1 MGLAQQ
7 DSAEEESLNIN
18 TTQQAVPAQENKL
31 MIVHGALD
39 STSDKTVI
47 RSKEVQAEGFDGHC
61 SGIKRVKEV
70 SGTLCF
76 GQWTFPDLILTE
88 WDLGKKEF
96 DVILGKPW
104 FFRCNPVIDWRTH
117 QILNVNS
124 SEVEPERIE
133 GWMIK
138 VTTKTEPQQKLH
150 PLVARVV
157 DEFRDVFPDKLPNTL
172 PPPRGIEFDLTM
184 KPDRETPAPTPV
196 PILQGGSRF
205 LGHVRRRSVAKG
217 LDRALEQRL
226 GIQHLRCSQA

>member
-1 MGLAQQ
+1 MPTGLSDLVGTPSRQHNAQVTEVNSDTEDSEDDVEEVILGNNMGLAQQ

-61 SGIKRVKEV
+61 SGIKKVKEV

-88 WDLGKKEF
+88 WDLGKEDF

-104 FFRCNPVIDWRTH
+104 FFCCNPVIDWRTH

-138 VTTKTEPQQKLH
+138 VTTKTEPQQKYH

-172 PPPRGIEFDLTM
+172 PPPRGIELSD
-184 KPDRETPAPTPV
+184 
-196 PILQGGSRF
+196 S
-205 LGHVRRRSVAKG
+205 
-217 LDRALEQRL
+217 
-226 GIQHLRCSQA
+226 